1 MKVLLSL
8 ILLLSIS
15 LSIAQ
20 TDGQEW
26 TLEACIQYAIDNNIS
41 IKQSELDVKNA
52 DIDKSDAI
60 GNLLPSVNANLSNSW
75 ASGLTQNVT
84 TGVLENQT
92 VRNFSTGA
100 TASITLFDGLANIRQ
115 VHRAKLA
122 QLAGKYSLNKMK
134 DDIVLS
140 VANAYLQILVSKQT
154 LENLKEQNQVT
165 QEQIAQTQ
173 AQIDSGTLPEGDLLQ
188 LEATSADEQ
197 QQIIVAQN
205 DVRIARIN
213 LAQILL
219 IDDYQNFRIAD
230 DTYDIPVTP
239 LLNKTPEEIIQE
251 AKKDR
256 YEVKIAEQNLAIAE
270 KDLQIARG
278 AYYPTLSGF
287 VNFNT
292 RESSRERFG
301 RGGIDEDNPTQE
313 IGVVES
319 TGETVVAPN
328 FETLALDPLDFFDQ
342 LDRNQ
347 GTSYGVQ
354 LNIPIFNGNATRN
367 QVERRKV
374 NVMRSEYNLQQ
385 AKLDLESNVY
395 QAYVDA
401 QGAARSYEAAQKS
414 VKAQQTAFEYA
425 KERFE
430 VGMINSVTFA
440 QSQLS
445 LTQAKN
451 RLTNAKYNYI
461 FRLKVLELYFGERPI
476 EYE

>member
-1 MKVLLSL
+1 MKVLLSF
-8 ILLLSIS
+8 IILLSIG
-15 LSIAQ
+15 LSNAQ
-20 TDGQEW
+20 NNDQKW
-26 TLEACIQYAIDNNIS
+26 TLEACIKYALDNNIS

-52 DIDKSDAI
+52 DINKSDAI
-60 GNLLPSVNANLSNSW
+60 GNLMPNINANLSNSW

-92 VRNFSTGA
+92 VRNFSAGA
-100 TASITLFDGLANIRQ
+100 TASLTLFDGLANIRQ

-134 DDIVLS
+134 DDITLS

-165 QEQIAQTQ
+165 QEQIKQTQ
-173 AQIDSGTLPEGDLLQ
+173 AQIDAGTLPEGDLLQ
-188 LEATSADEQ
+188 LEATNADEQ
-197 QQIIVAQN
+197 QQIIVAEN
-205 DVRIARIN
+205 DVKIARIN

-239 LLNKTPEEIIQE
+239 ILNRTPEEIIQE

-278 AYYPTLSGF
+278 AYYPSLSGF
-287 VNFNT
+287 LNFNT
-292 RESSRERFG
+292 RESSRNRVG
-301 RGGIDEDNPTQE
+301 SGGIDPDNPTRE

-328 FETLALDPLDFFDQ
+328 FQTIALDPLDFFDQ

-347 GTSYGVQ
+347 GTTYG
-354 LNIPIFNGNATRN
+354 LRIDIPIFNGNATRN

-374 NVMRSEYNLQQ
+374 DIMRSEYNLQQ
-385 AKLDLESNVY
+385 AKLDLE
-395 QAYVDA
+395 
-401 QGAARSYEAAQKS
+401 
-414 VKAQQTAFEYA
+414 
-425 KERFE
+425 
-430 VGMINSVTFA
+430 
-440 QSQLS
+440 
-445 LTQAKN
+445 
-451 RLTNAKYNYI
+451 
-461 FRLKVLELYFGERPI
+461 
-476 EYE
+476 

>member
-1 MKVLLSL
+1 MKVILSL
-8 ILLLSIS
+8 IILFTTTLAT
-15 LSIAQ
+15 AQ
-20 TDGQEW
+20 SSKEW
-26 TLEACIQYAIDNNIS
+26 TLEACIKYALDNNIS

-52 DIDKSDAI
+52 DINKSDAI
-60 GNLLPSVNANLSNSW
+60 GNLMPNINANLSNSW

-92 VRNFSTGA
+92 VRNFSAGA

-134 DDIVLS
+134 DDITLS

-165 QEQIAQTQ
+165 KEQIEQTQ
-173 AQIDSGTLPEGDLLQ
+173 AQIDAGTLPQGDLLQ
-188 LEATSADEQ
+188 LEATNADEL
-197 QQIIVAQN
+197 QQIIVAEN
-205 DVRIARIN
+205 DVKIARIN

-230 DTYDIPVTP
+230 DTYNIPVTP
-239 LLNKTPEEIIQE
+239 ILNRTPEEIIKE

-278 AYYPTLSGF
+278 AYYPSLSAF
-287 VNFNT
+287 LNFNT

-374 NVMRSEYNLQQ
+374 DIMRSEYNLQQ

-401 QGAARSYEAAQKS
+401 QGAAKSYDAARKA
-414 VKAQQTAFEYA
+414 VNAQQTAFEYA

-430 VGMINSVTFA
+430 VGMINSVSFA
-440 QSQLS
+440 QSQLN

-451 RLTNAKYNYI
+451 RLTRSKYNYI

>member
-1 MKVLLSL
+1 MKVILSL
-8 ILLLSIS
+8 IILFTTTLAT
-15 LSIAQ
+15 AQ
-20 TDGQEW
+20 SSKEW
-26 TLEACIQYAIDNNIS
+26 TLEACIKYALDNNIS

-52 DIDKSDAI
+52 DINKSDAI
-60 GNLLPSVNANLSNSW
+60 GNLMPNINANLSNSW

-92 VRNFSTGA
+92 VRNFSAGA

-134 DDIVLS
+134 DDITLS

-165 QEQIAQTQ
+165 KEQIEQTQ
-173 AQIDSGTLPEGDLLQ
+173 AQIDAGTLPQGDLLQ
-188 LEATSADEQ
+188 LEATNADEL
-197 QQIIVAQN
+197 QQIIVAEN
-205 DVRIARIN
+205 DVKIARIN

-230 DTYDIPVTP
+230 DTYNIPVTP
-239 LLNKTPEEIIQE
+239 ILNRTPEEIIKE

-278 AYYPTLSGF
+278 AYYPSLSGF
-287 VNFNT
+287 LNFNT
-292 RESSRERFG
+292 RESNRNRVD
-301 RGGIDEDNPTQE
+301 RGIDDENPTTE
-313 IGVVES
+313 IGVVEN
-319 TGETVVAPN
+319 TGETVVATN
-328 FETLALDPLDFFDQ
+328 FQTTALDPLDFFDQ

-347 GTSYGVQ
+347 GTTYG
-354 LNIPIFNGNATRN
+354 LRIDIPIFNGNATRN

-374 NVMRSEYNLQQ
+374 DIMRSEYNLQQ

-401 QGAARSYEAAQKS
+401 QGAAKSYDAARKA
-414 VKAQQTAFEYA
+414 VNAQQTAFEYA

-430 VGMINSVTFA
+430 VGMINSVSFA
-440 QSQLS
+440 QSQLN

-451 RLTNAKYNYI
+451 RLTRSKYNYI

>member
-1 MKVLLSL
+1 MKVILSL
-8 ILLLSIS
+8 IILFTTTLAT
-15 LSIAQ
+15 AQ
-20 TDGQEW
+20 SSKEW
-26 TLEACIQYAIDNNIS
+26 TLEACIKYALDNNIS

-52 DIDKSDAI
+52 DINKSDAI
-60 GNLLPSVNANLSNSW
+60 GNLMPNINANLSNSW

-92 VRNFSTGA
+92 VRNFSAGA

-134 DDIVLS
+134 DDITLS

-165 QEQIAQTQ
+165 KEQIEQTQ
-173 AQIDSGTLPEGDLLQ
+173 AQIDAGTLPQGDLLQ
-188 LEATSADEQ
+188 LEATNADEL
-197 QQIIVAQN
+197 QQIIVAEN
-205 DVRIARIN
+205 DIKIARIN

-230 DTYDIPVTP
+230 DTYNIPVTP
-239 LLNKTPEEIIQE
+239 ILNRTPEEIIKE

-278 AYYPTLSGF
+278 AYYPSLSGF
-287 VNFNT
+287 LNFNT

-374 NVMRSEYNLQQ
+374 DIMRSEYNLQQ

-401 QGAARSYEAAQKS
+401 QGAAKSYDAARKA
-414 VKAQQTAFEYA
+414 VNAQQTAFEYA

-430 VGMINSVTFA
+430 VGMINSVSFA
-440 QSQLS
+440 QSQLN

-451 RLTNAKYNYI
+451 RLTRSKYNYI

>member
-1 MKVLLSL
+1 MKVLLSF
-8 ILLLSIS
+8 ILLLSIG
-15 LSIAQ
+15 LSNAQ
-20 TDGQEW
+20 NNDQKW
-26 TLEACIQYAIDNNIS
+26 TLEACIKYALDNNIS

-52 DIDKSDAI
+52 DINKSDAI
-60 GNLLPSVNANLSNSW
+60 GNLMPNINANLSNSW

-92 VRNFSTGA
+92 VRNFSAGA
-100 TASITLFDGLANIRQ
+100 TASLTLFDGLANIRQ

-134 DDIVLS
+134 DDITLS

-165 QEQIAQTQ
+165 QEQIKQTQ
-173 AQIDSGTLPEGDLLQ
+173 AQIDAGTLPQGDLLQ
-188 LEATSADEQ
+188 LEATNADEQ
-197 QQIIVAQN
+197 QQIIVAEN
-205 DVRIARIN
+205 DVKIARIN

-239 LLNKTPEEIIQE
+239 ILNRTPEEIIQE
-251 AKKDR
+251 AKNER

-278 AYYPTLSGF
+278 AYYPSLSGF
-287 VNFNT
+287 LNFNT
-292 RESSRERFG
+292 RESSRNRVG
-301 RGGIDEDNPTQE
+301 SGGIDEDNPTRE
-313 IGVVES
+313 IGVVEN

-328 FETLALDPLDFFDQ
+328 FQTIALDPLDFFDQ

-347 GTSYGVQ
+347 GTTYG
-354 LNIPIFNGNATRN
+354 LRIDIPIFNGNATRN

-374 NVMRSEYNLQQ
+374 DIMRSEYNLQQ

-401 QGAARSYEAAQKS
+401 QGAAKSYEASRKA
-414 VKAQQTAFEYA
+414 VNAQQTAFEYA

-430 VGMINSVTFA
+430 VGMINSVSFA
-440 QSQLS
+440 QSQLN

-451 RLTNAKYNYI
+451 RLINAKYNYI

>member
-1 MKVLLSL
+1 MKVLLSI
-8 ILLLSIS
+8 ILLLSVG
-15 LSIAQ
+15 LSSAQ
-20 TDGQEW
+20 NNDQKW
-26 TLEACIQYAIDNNIS
+26 TLEACIKYALDNNIS

-52 DIDKSDAI
+52 DINKSDAI
-60 GNLLPSVNANLSNSW
+60 GNLMPNINANMSNSW

-92 VRNFSTGA
+92 VRNFSAGA

-134 DDIVLS
+134 DDITLS

-154 LENLKEQNQVT
+154 LENLQEQNQVT
-165 QEQIAQTQ
+165 QEQIEQTQ
-173 AQIDSGTLPEGDLLQ
+173 AQIDAGTLPQGDLLQ
-188 LEATSADEQ
+188 LQATNADEQ
-197 QQIIVAQN
+197 QQIIVAEN
-205 DVRIARIN
+205 DIRIARIN

-239 LLNKTPEEIIQE
+239 ILNKTPEEIIQE

-278 AYYPTLSGF
+278 AYYPSLSGF
-287 VNFNT
+287 LNFNT
-292 RESSRERFG
+292 RESDRNRVG
-301 RGGIDEDNPTQE
+301 RGGIDPDNPTQE

-328 FETLALDPLDFFDQ
+328 FQTLALDPLDFFDQ

-347 GTSYGVQ
+347 GTTYG
-354 LNIPIFNGNATRN
+354 LRIDIPIFNGNATRN

-374 NVMRSEYNLQQ
+374 DIMRSEYNLQQ

-401 QGAARSYEAAQKS
+401 QGAAKSYEAARKA
-414 VKAQQTAFEYA
+414 VNAQQTAFEYA

-430 VGMINSVTFA
+430 VGMINSVSFA
-440 QSQLS
+440 QSQLN